1 MRLEAAASVTESA
14 NRLVK
19 VELIMDVKF
28 NFFGRPSPLKNV
40 LTTQFHGCGS
50 YFGGDTTYGRVAL
63 HSFFEKNIVKNVPEA
78 MILFFRRYFYIYK
91 SLRQWRET
99 F

>member
-1 MRLEAAASVTESA
+1 MRLEAAATVTESA
-14 NRLVK
+14 DRLVK

-50 YFGGDTTYGRVAL
+50 YFGGDTTYGRVTL
-63 HSFFEKNIVKNVPEA
+63 HSFFEKNIEA
-78 MILFFRRYFYIYK
+78 EISEIF
-91 SLRQWRET
+91 
-99 F
+99 

>member
-1 MRLEAAASVTESA
+1 MRLEAAATVTESA
-14 NRLVK
+14 DRLVK

-50 YFGGDTTYGRVAL
+50 YFGGDTTYDRVTL
-63 HSFFEKNIVKNVPEA
+63 HSFFEKSIEA
-78 MILFFRRYFYIYK
+78 EISEIF
-91 SLRQWRET
+91 
-99 F
+99 